1 MTQQHIV
8 AAADQL
14 AREGK
19 KPTVALVKSRLSQ
32 PTTMRDIIEV
42 LKVWRFNP
50 DAALPADQVKPST
63 AEAET
68 ESQSPS
74 TEQLIAAAVTPLR
87 LEIAALRTELDALKQ
102 ALLDR

>member
-1 MTQQHIV
+1 MPQQHII

-19 KPTVALVKSRLSQ
+19 KPTIALVKSRISQ
-32 PTTMRDIIEV
+32 PASMRDIIEV

-50 DAALPADQVKPST
+50 DAAVPADKVQPGA

-68 ESQSPS
+68 KSPSLS

-87 LEIAALRTELDALKQ
+87 QEIAALRIELDALKQ
-102 ALLDR
+102 TLQAR

>member
-1 MTQQHIV
+1 MPQQHII

-32 PTTMRDIIEV
+32 PVTMRDIIEV

-50 DAALPADQVKPST
+50 DAAVPEDKVQSST
-63 AEAET
+63 AET
-68 ESQSPS
+68 KSPSLS
-74 TEQLIAAAVTPLR
+74 TEQLITAAVTPLR
-87 LEIAALRTELDALKQ
+87 QEIAALRIELDALKQ
-102 ALLDR
+102 TLQAR

>member
-1 MTQQHIV
+1 MTQQHII

-14 AREGK
+14 AHEGK

-32 PTTMRDIIEV
+32 PASMRDIIEV

-50 DAALPADQVKPST
+50 DAAVAADKVNPST
-63 AEAET
+63 AQTET
-68 ESQSPS
+68 KSQPPS

-87 LEIAALRTELDALKQ
+87 QEIAALRTELDALKQ
-102 ALLDR
+102 TLLSR

>member
-1 MTQQHIV
+1 MTQQHII

-32 PTTMRDIIEV
+32 PASMRDIIEV
-42 LKVWRFNP
+42 LKVWRVNP
-50 DAALPADQVKPST
+50 DAPVSTAQNKPST

-87 LEIAALRTELDALKQ
+87 QEIAALRAELDALKQ
-102 ALLDR
+102 TLLSR

>member
-1 MTQQHIV
+1 MPQQHII

-32 PTTMRDIIEV
+32 PASMRNIIEV

-50 DAALPADQVKPST
+50 DTAVPADKVQSGA
-63 AEAET
+63 AEAD
-68 ESQSPS
+68 SQSDTPS

-87 LEIAALRTELDALKQ
+87 QELAALRIELDALKQ
-102 ALLDR
+102 TFQAR